1 MKARALDSLS
11 IGFRVAKGG
20 ADFDKETG
28 NRVLRK
34 IDLWEISV
42 VTFPANP
49 KAKIG
54 AVKSLPS
61 PRDLEAALHDLG
73 LSRAQAKGLLSRGYA
88 GLGPEAEELEATHAL
103 IASIRA
109 AIP

>member
-1 MKARALDSLS
+1 M
-11 IGFRVAKGG
+11 
-20 ADFDKETG
+20 
-28 NRVLRK
+28 LRK

-73 LSRAQAKGLLSRGYA
+73 LTRSQAKGLMARGYKGLSR
-88 GLGPEAEELEATHAL
+88 EAEELEATHAL
-103 IASIRA
+103 IALIRVA
-109 AIP
+109 MP